1 MYNIYSSLFA
11 AAIVSV
17 FTSPVF
23 SNTVD
28 LLFNSYNCDEI
39 SRTVSLDKTYILSW
53 YGKISPH
60 LCTFNFTGGGNGE
73 SYINM
78 QLCFESEEYE
88 LPSYDVELI
97 VSGETQKWV
106 YDGSQKQIQR
116 KCIERAYELI
126 FKMKPTNNY
135 AELSWNLKLKIT
147 SKKLSNA
154 DAGWNLGEYIQ
165 NTALEILP
173 FLIAAVV
180 IFCCFRNE
188 KLRNGFFT
196 RIRKLLK
203 IGSSSSS
210 QQSTD
215 TLIEGSRRLS
225 INENR
230 LNYEST
236 DITNIQ
242 DNDSTSLSEFSLTF
256 PSEEGEFATG
266 QCVPSA
272 PYELV
277 PQGPPSNGPQ
287 APPPSYDD
295 VVGKS
300 QMKSGLR

>member
-1 MYNIYSSLFA
+1 M
-11 AAIVSV
+11 
-17 FTSPVF
+17 P
-23 SNTVD
+23 
-28 LLFNSYNCDEI
+28 
-39 SRTVSLDKTYILSW
+39 RTVSLDKTYTLSW
-53 YGKISPH
+53 YGKTSPH

-78 QLCFESEEYE
+78 QLCFESEEYD
-88 LPSYDVELI
+88 LPSYDVKLI
-97 VSGETQKWV
+97 VSDESQKWV
-106 YDGSQKQIQR
+106 YDGSQQQIERQ
-116 KCIERAYELI
+116 CIERAYEI
-126 FKMKPTNNY
+126 MFKMQLTNY
-135 AELSWNLKLKIT
+135 YTESSWKLKLKIT
-147 SKKLSNA
+147 SEKLTNV
-154 DAGWNLGEYIQ
+154 DDDWNVGDYIQ

-180 IFCCFRNE
+180 LFCCFRNE

-215 TLIEGSRRLS
+215 TLREGSRRLS

-236 DITNIQ
+236 DITHMQ
-242 DNDSTSLSEFSLTF
+242 DNDSRTSSEFSLTF
-256 PSEEGEFATG
+256 PSEQGEFATG

-272 PYELV
+272 PYELL
-277 PQGPPSNGPQ
+277 PPEPPSNGPQ

-300 QMKSGLR
+300 QMKSGLG